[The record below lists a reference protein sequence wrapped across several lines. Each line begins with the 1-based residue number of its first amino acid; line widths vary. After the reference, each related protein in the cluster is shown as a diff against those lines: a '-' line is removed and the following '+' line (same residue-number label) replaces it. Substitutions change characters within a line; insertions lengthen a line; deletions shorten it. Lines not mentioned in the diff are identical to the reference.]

1 MFPGIRNS
9 FATTLD
15 LFASW
20 WRSRGVRHSGV
31 PAPASPEPAP
41 RRPFPDDEDLNE
53 SHSEEALRRFLS
65 YVLDG
70 EAHPAEDPDFD
81 PDRCPL
87 VTSATRALATLD
99 VQARYLPRRPS
110 LLPRLMSAI
119 NGDGNS
125 MQELA
130 SIIGED
136 PALLGN
142 LLRVANSAFYRVNDR
157 PIESLERAVVRVG
170 TDGIRS
176 LVATALLHPV
186 MSKGSGPFGGF
197 ADRIWE
203 YTQIAADAAELHA
216 KRIERGDAFA
226 ARLLALLHGL
236 AVNAVFR
243 IVRDEALAQR
253 EECAKPA
260 MIHLIDRWTTPI
272 ARRIA
277 ANWQLPAALQQSLE
291 SSPLEDALARSVHF
305 GKVAGS
311 QVLMAKYGRIQQAS
325 ARATVLASD
334 SRRAQV
340 NHVWARLEVAF
351 LQPQSAIMES
361 AGRLHA
367 RQ

>member
-1 MFPGIRNS
+1 MFPGIRNGL
-9 FATTLD
+9 ATTMD
-15 LFASW
+15 MFANW
-20 WRSRGVRHSGV
+20 WRSRAVRHSGI
-31 PAPASPEPAP
+31 PAVVVAPEPTRALH
-41 RRPFPDDEDLNE
+41 DDEDPNE
-53 SHSEEALRRFLS
+53 AHVEEALRRFLS

-70 EAHPAEDPDFD
+70 EASPAEDPDFD
-81 PDRCPL
+81 PDGHPL
-87 VTSATRALATLD
+87 VASATRALATLE

-110 LLPRLMSAI
+110 LLPKLMSAI

-125 MQELA
+125 MQQLA
-130 SIIGED
+130 AIIGED

-142 LLRVANSAFYRVNDR
+142 LLRVANSAFYRVTDR

-186 MSKGSGPFGGF
+186 MSRGSGPFAGF

-216 KRIERGDAFA
+216 KRIERSDAFA
-226 ARLLALLHGL
+226 ARLLALLQGL
-236 AVNAVFR
+236 AMNAVFR
-243 IVRDEALAQR
+243 IVRDEALAQH
-253 EECAKPA
+253 EEGAKPA
-260 MIHLIDRWTTPI
+260 MIHLIERWTMPI

-277 ANWQLPAALQQSLE
+277 ANWQLPAGLQQALE
-291 SSPLEDALARSVHF
+291 SSPPEYAMARSAHF

-340 NHVWARLEVAF
+340 NHVWVRLAVAF
-351 LQPQSAIMES
+351 LQHETAADAS